1 MDDLN
6 SISVWCVTVG
16 ISFGDGVFTAP

>member
-16 ISFGDGVFTAP
+16 TSFGDGVFSAP